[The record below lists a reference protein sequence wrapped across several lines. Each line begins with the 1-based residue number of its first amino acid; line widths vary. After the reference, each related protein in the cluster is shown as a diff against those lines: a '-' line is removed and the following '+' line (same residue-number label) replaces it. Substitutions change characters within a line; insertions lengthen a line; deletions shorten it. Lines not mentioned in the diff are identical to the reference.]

1 MCPAAVVVYTAVEM
15 DASLLY
21 VFPAWER
28 RFPLVEFFFFFFSEP
43 SGSLLVYSV
52 FWFFFFFFLIL
63 LLLLLLEG

>member
-28 RFPLVEFFFFFFSEP
+28 RFPLLEFFFFFFQRTVRFVI
-43 SGSLLVYSV
+43 SLLRFLV
-52 FWFFFFFFLIL
+52 FFFFFSSSSSSS
-63 LLLLLLEG
+63 

>member
-28 RFPLVEFFFFFFSEP
+28 RFPLLEFFFFFFQRTVRFVI
-43 SGSLLVYSV
+43 SLLRFLV
-52 FWFFFFFFLIL
+52 FFFFF

>member
-28 RFPLVEFFFFFFSEP
+28 RFPLLEFFFFFFQRTVRFVI
-43 SGSLLVYSV
+43 SLLRFFV
-52 FWFFFFFFLIL
+52 FFFFFL

>member
-28 RFPLVEFFFFFFSEP
+28 RFPLLEFFFFFFQRTVRFVI
-43 SGSLLVYSV
+43 SLLRFLV
-52 FWFFFFFFLIL
+52 FFFLL

>member
-28 RFPLVEFFFFFFSEP
+28 RFPLLEFFFFFFSANRQ
-43 SGSLLVYSV
+43 VRY
-52 FWFFFFFFLIL
+52 
-63 LLLLLLEG
+63 